1 MKYSCQIEGITN
13 RWVYYAII
21 ASFCNAYKSVI
32 LLLNATFYGK
42 KYYTETGHSKKAC
55 LMCDKLFKWLVA
67 SG

>member
-32 LLLNATFYGK
+32 LLLNATVLWQKNIILRQDIVKSLPHVRQAF
-42 KYYTETGHSKKAC
+42 
-55 LMCDKLFKWLVA
+55 
-67 SG
+67 